1 MTTVRKTIIVTDK
14 QDAWIKAQIAKGGYT
29 NDSELIREL
38 IRKEQSKQAD
48 DDLSDER
55 KAKVLANME
64 KHDETIQKLAL

>member
-38 IRKEQSKQAD
+38 IRKAQSKSAD
-48 DDLSDER
+48 GDLSDER
-55 KAKVLANME
+55 KAEILANMK
-64 KHDETIQKLAL
+64 KHDETLQKLAQ

>member
-1 MTTVRKTIIVTDK
+1 MATVRKTIIVTDK

-38 IRKEQSKQAD
+38 IRKEQGKQVD

-55 KAKVLANME
+55 KAEITQFME
-64 KHDETIQKLAL
+64 KHHETLQKLAQ